1 MCIVPHA
8 MQSTTSQDHLPCRA
22 LTLAAQDGLLNEG
35 FFFIPSL
42 GGPATIDQQLAGN
55 GLNWLVPFVDGVPPL
70 GWETTIKYLAL
81 PVLLVASQYASM
93 SISQP
98 ANSDDPQVKQTQ
110 AILRYLPIM
119 IGACHR
125 KLSSSASSI
134 CLAGRVMV

>member
-1 MCIVPHA
+1 MLQKRRVQLRCKLTRP
-8 MQSTTSQDHLPCRA
+8 LPCSA

-42 GGPATIDQQLAGN
+42 GGPATIEQQLAGQ

-70 GWETTIKYLAL
+70 GWETTAKYLAL
-81 PVLLVASQYASM
+81 PILLVASQYASM

-98 ANSDDPQVKQTQ
+98 ANSDDPSVKQTQ

-119 IGACHR
+119 IGACHCR
-125 KLSSSASSI
+125 TA
-134 CLAGRVMV
+134 CAAGMH